1 MSKLEINIL
10 TNEEG
15 TGAITFDKGLGV
27 AANQTITANNINI
40 TGVATATSFIGDGS
54 GLTNLPGVSAAK
66 SIAISLI
73 T

>member
-27 AANQTITANNINI
+27 AALIRR
-40 TGVATATSFIGDGS
+40 
-54 GLTNLPGVSAAK
+54 LL
-66 SIAISLI
+66 LI

>member
-1 MSKLEINIL
+1 MLSPL
-10 TNEEG
+10 T
-15 TGAITFDKGLGV
+15 KGW
-27 AANQTITANNINI
+27 AYSNQTITANNINI

-66 SIAISLI
+66 AVAYSLI